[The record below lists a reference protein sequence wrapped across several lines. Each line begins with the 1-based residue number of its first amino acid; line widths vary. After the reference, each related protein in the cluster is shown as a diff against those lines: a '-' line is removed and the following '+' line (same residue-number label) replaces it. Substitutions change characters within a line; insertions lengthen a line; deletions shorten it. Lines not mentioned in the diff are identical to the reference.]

1 MLFWLSVPTR
11 APGYSTPTTLNNR
24 DRCRI
29 GQVPIFD
36 GPMAKFGEGGIYADL
51 FVAALRNF
59 GVLCIG
65 LYRYVRTLNT
75 VQCVWSFALAKQGV
89 RQS

>member
-1 MLFWLSVPTR
+1 MCFFLVIYAHPCDAL
-11 APGYSTPTTLNNR
+11 GYSTPTTLNNR

-65 LYRYVRTLNT
+65 LYRYVHFE
-75 VQCVWSFALAKQGV
+75 QYVWS
-89 RQS
+89 

>member
-1 MLFWLSVPTR
+1 MRDAL
-11 APGYSTPTTLNNR
+11 GYSTPTTLNNR

-65 LYRYVRTLNT
+65 LYRYVHF
-75 VQCVWSFALAKQGV
+75 VQCTVCVEFSVSHASSEAKLSGGV
-89 RQS
+89 V

>member
-1 MLFWLSVPTR
+1 MRDAL
-11 APGYSTPTTLNNR
+11 GYSTPTTLNNR

-65 LYRYVRTLNT
+65 LYRYVHFVHCT
-75 VQCVWSFALAKQGV
+75 VCVKFSV
-89 RQS
+89 S